1 MTTLKDN
8 EHDKSEVDIEVGKES
23 WSMSESYNDDKF
35 NEELYSLL
43 VSKTEG
49 EARSKVMKA
58 GEGKGLEAYRMVN
71 HWFTVTS
78 GQSLVVKRMS
88 IVNPKPPNKEE
99 TMVESIESW
108 EREWK
113 KVEESEDENER
124 LPEDYKISA

>member
-1 MTTLKDN
+1 MN
-8 EHDKSEVDIEVGKES
+8 
-23 WSMSESYNDDKF
+23 ESYSYDKL

-78 GQSLVVKRMS
+78 GQSLFVKRMS
-88 IVNPKPPNKEE
+88 IMSPKPPTRKR
-99 TMVESIESW
+99 IW
-108 EREWK
+108 WK
-113 KVEESEDENER
+113 
-124 LPEDYKISA
+124 A